1 MKQPSNILFVV
12 NPISGDTDKEEI
24 IQKVEQQASRRH
36 LKLRTFHTSGEQDSN
51 KIAELLNTFKAH
63 RVLVA
68 GGDGTIKMLAETLRD
83 KNIPLGILPTGSAN
97 GLAYN
102 LGISEV
108 ADEAIETALGDRLR
122 KIDVICVN
130 NDLCLHMSDL
140 GLNAEL
146 IKNYES
152 GQVRGKIGYAL
163 QSIPTLF
170 KSDMPF
176 NFEITT
182 DEGTLHREGI
192 LLALANAEHYGTGAR
207 VNPDGKMDD
216 GKFEVLI
223 FKKFNIVDI
232 AQTLQPKAKLDND
245 FMESV
250 ATTRVKVRCRQSVPF
265 QIDGEYYGEVNQLEA
280 FILPNH
286 LQIAV

>member
-1 MKQPSNILFVV
+1 MEQPSKVLFVV
-12 NPISGDTDKEEI
+12 NPISGDTDKEEV
-24 IQKVEQQASRRH
+24 IQKVEQQATQRD
-36 LKLRTFHTSGEQDSN
+36 LELRTYHTTGKQDPE
-51 KIAELLNTFKAH
+51 KIAELLNTFEAD

-83 KNIPLGILPTGSAN
+83 QHIPLGILPTGSAN

-108 ADEAIETALGDRLR
+108 AEEAIETAFGNRLR

-130 NDLCLHMSDL
+130 NDLCLHISDL

-146 IKNYES
+146 VKNYES
-152 GQVRGKIGYAL
+152 GQLRGKLGYAL
-163 QSIPTLF
+163 QSIPTLI
-170 KSDMPF
+170 KSKMPF

-223 FKKFNIVDI
+223 FKKFNVIDI
-232 AQTLQPKAKLDND
+232 AQTLRDEPNLDSD
-245 FMESV
+245 FMEFV
-250 ATTRVKVRCRQSVPF
+250 TTTRVKVRCQQSVPF
-265 QIDGEYYGEVNQLEA
+265 QIDGEYYGEVDQLEA
-280 FILPNH
+280 FIMPNH